1 MDKRFKV
8 GLEKLQRGW
17 NVTVPAADKESAL
30 SLIDEIEDG
39 ATAENGGDGAEAPR
53 FEVGL
58 RRLKDGT
65 YRVTVYQ
72 SKLSQ
77 AQAFIKERFQQYRD
91 EVEAPAGGGE
101 ESL

>member
-8 GLEKLQRGW
+8 GLEKLDKGW
-17 NVTVPAADKESAL
+17 NVTVPVEGKEAAIDLL
-30 SLIDEIEDG
+30 SEISEDVE
-39 ATAENGGDGAEAPR
+39 ASGGDGAEAPR
-53 FEVGL
+53 FEAGL

-72 SKLSQ
+72 SKLSD

-91 EVEAPAGGGE
+91 EVEAPAGGDAE
-101 ESL
+101 